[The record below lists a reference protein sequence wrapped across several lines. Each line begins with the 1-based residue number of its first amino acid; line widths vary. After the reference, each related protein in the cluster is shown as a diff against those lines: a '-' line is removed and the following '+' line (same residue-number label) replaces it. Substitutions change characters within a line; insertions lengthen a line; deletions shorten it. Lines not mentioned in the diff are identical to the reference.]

1 MRPGIVGP
9 VTAGSDDKDAPEE
22 LSTAQIAE
30 ELNVTR
36 QTVLNWKDRGL
47 LPAPTVLHLGARG
60 KSSVWPAY
68 TLPLARFVYEALQGR
83 KSVAQIAK
91 QVRPLISRE
100 PSWIDSE
107 LANGKTIGV
116 LIRELA
122 EPST

>member
-1 MRPGIVGP
+1 M
-9 VTAGSDDKDAPEE
+9 GSDGTDAPDA

-30 ELNVTR
+30 ALNVTR

-68 TLPLARFVYEALQGR
+68 ALPLARFVHEALQAR

-100 PSWIDSE
+100 SSWIDTE
-107 LANGKTIGV
+107 LANGKTIGA

-122 EPST
+122 E